1 MPVPTPETGSIGG
14 PSPHRSVVFNKPVP
28 KKEGE
33 ADTAVQDKDK
43 RASSAASDAKTVEAA
58 A

>member
-33 ADTAVQDKDK
+33 AGAAVQDKDK